1 MNQLVENIIEEELKQ
16 NKTFD
21 DVFKYFEV
29 PKLDGIKNNLDLT
42 YEANEYMGYYKKDLY
57 YELKPKIE
65 GDKIRGTLKISFVSN
80 RDSFDIKKALQKNTA
95 NDINN
100 VSATFRIYNSKDSW
114 DAIRY
119 SYTLWKNN

>member
-1 MNQLVENIIEEELKQ
+1 
-16 NKTFD
+16 
-21 DVFKYFEV
+21 
-29 PKLDGIKNNLDLT
+29 
-42 YEANEYMGYYKKDLY
+42 MGYYKKDLY

-95 NDINN
+95 DDINN